1 MFDLDLKYSKIKKI
15 FKTNTTDYENVKK
28 MLWGNFPKI
37 KNIFLT
43 CILHSEYPVISWNDF
58 TSIVNKCKIPD
69 SKSCNLATIDRIYIA
84 TNVNQNV

>member
-1 MFDLDLKYSKIKKI
+1 MKYSKIKKI

-28 MLWGNFPKI
+28 LLWANFPKI

-69 SKSCNLATIDRIYIA
+69 NKSCNLSTIDRIYIA
-84 TNVNQNV
+84 TNVNQNVSGNQ